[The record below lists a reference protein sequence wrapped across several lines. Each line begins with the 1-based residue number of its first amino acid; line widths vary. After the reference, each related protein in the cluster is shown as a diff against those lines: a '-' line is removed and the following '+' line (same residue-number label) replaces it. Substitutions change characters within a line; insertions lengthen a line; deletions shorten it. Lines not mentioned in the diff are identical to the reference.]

1 MFSFV
6 YFYACYSNQVQWIIH
21 ISFIQRIPLGKEM
34 YWFASV
40 IENQISI
47 KFRTSEL
54 LKFEKISKLEKNTHN
69 YYRWIYLKYLIF
81 LYKSSQQDKR
91 WDWWSQLLKH

>member
-6 YFYACYSNQVQWIIH
+6 YFYACYLNQIQWTIH
-21 ISFIQRIPLGKEM
+21 ISFIQRISLGKEI
-34 YWFASV
+34 YWFALV

-54 LKFEKISKLEKNTHN
+54 LKYEKI
-69 YYRWIYLKYLIF
+69 
-81 LYKSSQQDKR
+81 
-91 WDWWSQLLKH
+91 